1 MRTIPMCA
9 AILAAA
15 CSSAP
20 SASTAPTAGATAGGE
35 GTLALSVPAPGHAP
49 LREAPD
55 ATLPDFEAGQ
65 LASLPPA
72 PWTEGQVAAGE
83 APAVVMAWATA
94 ENRTW
99 CAPLAPALAN
109 GVPARASE
117 LDGGWVVE
125 FDQEGM
131 PGVGA
136 DGEPC
141 ADCGRGVFG
150 VAGTAMG
157 VDEMLEAPAPS
168 FADGSA
174 VEVVDDEVAA
184 ATVAIRGQG
193 CVYQVWSFLG
203 REHLESLLGQ
213 LRFVDTGRVR
223 DEAVAGLDIPYEP

>member
-1 MRTIPMCA
+1 MRTIPLCA
-9 AILAAA
+9 VILAVA
-15 CSSAP
+15 CSNAP
-20 SASTAPTAGATAGGE
+20 SASRAPTAGATVGGE
-35 GTLALSVPAPGHAP
+35 GTAALSVPSPGRTP

-55 ATLPDFEAGQ
+55 ATLPDFDERQ

-72 PWTEGQVAAGE
+72 PWTEGRVAPGE

-99 CAPLAPALAN
+99 CAPLAPAPVN
-109 GVPARASE
+109 GAAARASD

-141 ADCGRGVFG
+141 EDCGRAVFG

-174 VEVVDDEVAA
+174 VEVVDEGVAA

-203 REHLESLLGQ
+203 REHLEGLLGQ
-213 LRFVDTGRVR
+213 LRFVDTGRMG
-223 DEAVAGLDIPYEP
+223 DEAVAGLDLPYEP